1 MFRIFSKLTGSR
13 STKDDP
19 PPPYLPQNRPRVLT
33 PSASQ
38 ESLSEAAISA
48 TASSAFFQ
56 KFPFE
61 IRNKILRHAFGNK
74 TMDMSLSLN
83 YPLRPLPKRKR
94 NQTRRHTGIRAFFL
108 KPRWRTSRM
117 NRKEWEWLSGVCGHC
132 PPTVMNIY
140 MDETNC
146 DGDSL
151 PGVRSCCETWENKF
165 MFGYIGVMGWLLSC
179 RQALVPNSY

>member
-1 MFRIFSKLTGSR
+1 MFRIFSKLTGSH
-13 STKDDP
+13 STEDDP
-19 PPPYLPQNRPRVLT
+19 PPPCLPQNRPRVLT

-38 ESLSEAAISA
+38 ESLSAAAISA

-74 TMDMSLSLN
+74 TMDMSVSLG

-94 NQTRRHTGIRAFFL
+94 NQTRRHAGIRAFFL
-108 KPRWRTSRM
+108 KPRWRTSRT
-117 NRKEWEWLSGVCGHC
+117 NRKVWEWFSGVCGHC
-132 PPTVMNIY
+132 PPTVMNMY

-151 PGVRSCCETWENKF
+151 PGVRSCCETWENKPT
-165 MFGYIGVMGWLLSC
+165 FGYIGVMGWLLSC